1 MAQSFSVFQLC
12 PFQFLQFLLTT
23 SKTLTMFY
31 YGLATAGIQ
40 QVVVKRMTE
49 QTK

>member
-12 PFQFLQFLLTT
+12 PFQFLQFLLT

-40 QVVVKRMTE
+40 QIVVKRMSE
-49 QTK
+49 QTNE